1 MAGFLSKIKEAL
13 GGSKG
18 MDVDEFMSAT
28 DAEEVD
34 VMHKAA
40 DFYVKPIAL
49 QSDDDLKIVEEE
61 LKNRNLVLLNIT
73 PVARNP
79 AKLKQSVDELRRY
92 VATIDGDIARIDED
106 KILLTPHNVKIV
118 KRKKG

>member
-1 MAGFLSKIKEAL
+1 MGVFSSLSKAL
-13 GGSKG
+13 GIGRD
-18 MDVDEFMSAT
+18 MNIDDFMTAT

-40 DFYVKPIAL
+40 DFYVKPISL
-49 QSDDDLKIVEEE
+49 QSDEDIKIVEEE
-61 LKNRNLVLLNIT
+61 LKNKNLVLLNIS

-79 AKLKQSVDELRRY
+79 AKLKSSVEELRRY
-92 VATIDGDIARIDED
+92 VGNLNGDIARIDED

-118 KRKKG
+118 KRRKG